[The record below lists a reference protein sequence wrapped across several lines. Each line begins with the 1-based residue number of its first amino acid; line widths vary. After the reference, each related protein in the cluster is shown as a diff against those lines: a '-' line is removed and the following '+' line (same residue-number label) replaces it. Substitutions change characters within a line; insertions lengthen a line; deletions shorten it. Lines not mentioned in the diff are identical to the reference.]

1 MINGRPLMLNGLP
14 SNVKRVWNLV
24 FLWARVGRE
33 MNWQWKCCPLDNGA
47 WTKIKENLRELQI
60 SVETSHWPKWL
71 LVFLECRPC
80 PVHMSTAL
88 STLTRLTKLKVNI
101 INPVKKNNKFL
112 RVMADSDQDESKS
125 DDQEYQDWTLFAS
138 KLNFM
143 MPKIWSW
150 NTMLRYREAFASK
163 DLAWKTAWK
172 PKIHKKVQT

>member
-101 INPVKKNNKFL
+101 INPVKKKTSFFVVWLTVTRMKVKVTIKNIKIEL
-112 RVMADSDQDESKS
+112 YLHLSL
-125 DDQEYQDWTLFAS
+125 TLWCQRF
-138 KLNFM
+138 
-143 MPKIWSW
+143 
-150 NTMLRYREAFASK
+150 EAGTQCWDTERLLQA
-163 DLAWKTAWK
+163 KT
-172 PKIHKKVQT
+172 